1 MIIKLNEPNV
11 TGPVTTTTKPVT
23 TTEATTTTKPVTTTE
38 ATTTK
43 PVTTTSEL
51 LPETVSG
58 DTNNDGIISAADF
71 IKLVQHIINPEM
83 QINSKTSDLNG
94 DGKIDSA
101 DADEFKKLFL
111 RYSKRNK

>member
-23 TTEATTTTKPVTTTE
+23 TTEATTTTKS
-38 ATTTK
+38 
-43 PVTTTSEL
+43 VTTTSEL

-58 DTNNDGIISAADF
+58 DANNDGIISAADF
-71 IKLVQHIINPEM
+71 IKLIQHILDPEM

-94 DGKIDSA
+94 DGKIDVA
-101 DADEFKKLFL
+101 DAVELKKLFL
-111 RYSKRNK
+111 G

>member
-1 MIIKLNEPNV
+1 MKNYGWRTEINDNQIKSE
-11 TGPVTTTTKPVT
+11 PVTTTTKPVT
-23 TTEATTTTKPVTTTE
+23 TTVV
-38 ATTTK
+38 TTTK

-71 IKLVQHIINPEM
+71 IKLVQHILNPEM

>member
-1 MIIKLNEPNV
+1 MKNYGWRTEINDNQIKSE
-11 TGPVTTTTKPVT
+11 PVTTTTKPVT
-23 TTEATTTTKPVTTTE
+23 TTVV
-38 ATTTK
+38 TTTK

-58 DTNNDGIISAADF
+58 DTNNDGIVSAADF
-71 IKLVQHIINPEM
+71 IKLVQHILNPEM

-101 DADEFKKLFL
+101 DAVELKKLFL
-111 RYSKRNK
+111 G